1 MAQLGPWLTA
11 MGGFGGGAAPAAGGA
26 APAGEAKK
34 AAEEAPKEA
43 EKTHFDLELT
53 SFEAADKIKVI
64 KEIRALLGLGLKESK
79 EMVEGAPVWIK
90 KEVKKEEA
98 DQIVEKLKAVGAVI
112 RLA

>member
-1 MAQLGPWLTA
+1 MS
-11 MGGFGGGAAPAAGGA
+11 AGGDA
-26 APAGEAKK
+26 QK

-43 EKTHFDLELT
+43 EKTHYDVELS

-98 DQIVEKLKAVGAVI
+98 EQIVEKLKAVGAVI